1 MDASADAL
9 RSSVD
14 GRILLE
20 SLIYTSEQMLVMA
33 DAGEWELM
41 PHHQAQRDA
50 VMGRLQTLRLS
61 EWEISELRDLFERA
75 QSLNETI
82 TAKVVMQRELAR
94 SKLMEIRR
102 AETMQNG
109 YGFATDPS

>member
-1 MDASADAL
+1 MDASADSS
-9 RSSVD
+9 RSVGD

-33 DAGEWELM
+33 EAGEWELM
-41 PHHQAQRDA
+41 PTHQVQRDA
-50 VMGRLQTLRLS
+50 VMSRLQSLRLS
-61 EWEISELRDLFERA
+61 EWEISELRELFERA

-94 SKLMEIRR
+94 SKLMEMRR

-109 YGFATDPS
+109 YGFATENY